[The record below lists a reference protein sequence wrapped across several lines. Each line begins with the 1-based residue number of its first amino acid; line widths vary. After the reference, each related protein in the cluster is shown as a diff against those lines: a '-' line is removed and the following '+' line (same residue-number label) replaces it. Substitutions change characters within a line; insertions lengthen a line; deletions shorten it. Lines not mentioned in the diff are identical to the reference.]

1 MNCPECGS
9 NYVTVDTSSDHLSPI
24 QPVEEHIR
32 RTGEGDNLAYLR
44 TCWTCGW
51 KERRE
56 LEVTNIETEL
66 GDETMHRWQSLRQE
80 LETVVDEIDDPEILQ
95 RVLIEARRIYND
107 HAASSE
113 ENQTADER

>member
-9 NYVTVDTSSDHLSPI
+9 ESVSIDTVGENLSPTRSL
-24 QPVEEHIR
+24 QDHVLR
-32 RTGEGDNLAYLR
+32 AAAGDSLEFVR

-51 KERRE
+51 EERRG
-56 LEVTNIETEL
+56 LEVTNIETES
-66 GDETMHRWQSLRQE
+66 GDEAVHRSQSLRQE

-95 RVLIEARRIYND
+95 RVLIEARRIHND
-107 HAASSE
+107 HVASSE